1 MTTFSELQCFNKL
14 LLEKLERTQKRL
26 ERAKQFERLYNVKNE
41 NYNDLIECLD
51 RYNLLEDVF
60 CCNECNEWR
69 HIDYN
74 AFNESENCDC
84 GFVCS
89 DCRDK
94 VHWCCDGCEAF
105 FCRDCDK
112 REGHSIYKYGFHEY
126 CDECIVDVVKEEQRL
141 QYEVVMEELI
151 MKHNPER
158 YYKTLHKQNYR
169 DVINSIPLKYWCG
182 KNIVWRSDCDVDT
195 DSDAF

>member
-14 LLEKLERTQKRL
+14 LLEKLERTLKEKEVLMNRIIAL
-26 ERAKQFERLYNVKNE
+26 KEKEIKYDSLV
-41 NYNDLIECLD
+41 DLMYKSEALD
-51 RYNLLEDVF
+51 DFF

-74 AFNESENCDC
+74 AINESENCDC
-84 GFVCS
+84 GFVCE